1 MRARSSFPE
10 AEVTSS
16 LANLLKANWVNFE
29 EESFV
34 IDNASLSEDRARAA
48 LEQDQARRY
57 AATGEGYGAEYEEG
71 YEGGFTAGLGGMSV
85 DPDDASIL
93 PEASYEGMEYAED
106 GEGYYEDASPEQ
118 LEQLTS
124 PQAAPPPP
132 HVPQI
137 DEEALQAQVDEI
149 INNAQVQA
157 DQILAEARSEADQ
170 MKQNAIEQGLQ
181 EGHDEGYSQGLQE
194 VEDLKAQLAL
204 QKEEQDREYKKLTD
218 AIEPDMVD
226 VLTQIYE
233 HVFAVDFKGN
243 KNIILH
249 LVKSTLSHIEGNSNL
264 IVHVSSDDY
273 DMIIDEKEHLQEMV
287 TNPNVLMEI
296 VEDPLLKEDECTIE
310 TENGVFD
317 CSVGTELEE
326 LSRKLKLLSFERR

>member
-1 MRARSSFPE
+1 M
-10 AEVTSS
+10 
-16 LANLLKANWVNFE
+16 ANLLKANWVTFE
-29 EESFV
+29 DESVV
-34 IDNASLSEDRARAA
+34 IDNSTLSEDRARAA
-48 LEQDQARRY
+48 LEQDQARRH
-57 AATGEGYGAEYEEG
+57 AAHGAEDYGEYAEG
-71 YEGGFTAGLGGMSV
+71 FEGGFTEGLGGMQV

-93 PEASYEGMEYAED
+93 PDASYEGMEYAED
-106 GEGYYEDASPEQ
+106 GEGMYEDASPEQ
-118 LEQLTS
+118 LEQLTR
-124 PQAAPPPP
+124 PQTAPPPP
-132 HVPQI
+132 PAPQI

-149 INNAQVQA
+149 LNNAQIQA

-181 EGHDEGYSQGLQE
+181 EGHDEGYNQGLQE
-194 VEDLKAQLAL
+194 VEDLKAQIAL

-287 TNPNVLMEI
+287 TNPNVHMEI

>member
-1 MRARSSFPE
+1 M
-10 AEVTSS
+10 
-16 LANLLKANWVNFE
+16 ANLLKANWVTFE
-29 EESFV
+29 DESVV
-34 IDNASLSEDRARAA
+34 IDNSALSEDRARAA

-57 AATGEGYGAEYEEG
+57 AAASGDYGAEYEEG
-71 YEGGFTAGLGGMSV
+71 YEGGFTEGLGGMQV
-85 DPDDASIL
+85 DPDDDSIL
-93 PEASYEGMEYAED
+93 PDASYEGMEYAE
-106 GEGYYEDASPEQ
+106 GEEGMYEDASPEQ
-118 LEQLTS
+118 LEQLTR

-132 HVPQI
+132 PEPQI
-137 DEEALQAQVDEI
+137 DEEALQAQIDEI
-149 INNAQVQA
+149 LNNAHVQA

-170 MKQNAIEQGLQ
+170 MKQNAIAQGLQ
-181 EGHDEGYSQGLQE
+181 EGHDEGYNQGLQE
-194 VEDLKAQLAL
+194 VEDLKVQIAL

-249 LVKSTLSHIEGNSNL
+249 LVKSTLSHIEGNTNL

>member
-1 MRARSSFPE
+1 M
-10 AEVTSS
+10 TSS
-16 LANLLKANWVNFE
+16 LANLLKANWVTFE
-29 EESFV
+29 DESFV
-34 IDNASLSEDRARAA
+34 IDNSSLSEDRARTA
-48 LEQDQARRY
+48 LEQDHARRSAMMQDGY
-57 AATGEGYGAEYEEG
+57 AGYDED
-71 YEGGFTAGLGGMSV
+71 YEGGFTEGLGGMNV

-93 PEASYEGMEYAED
+93 QGYENMDYEGAED
-106 GEGYYEDASPEQ
+106 GMYEDASPEQ
-118 LEQLTS
+118 LEQLTR
-124 PQAAPPPP
+124 PQAQPVPPPQP
-132 HVPQI
+132 VPQI

-149 INNAQVQA
+149 LANAETRAQ
-157 DQILAEARSEADQ
+157 QIMAEAAQDAEQLKRG
-170 MKQNAIEQGLQ
+170 AIEQGLQ
-181 EGHDEGYSQGLQE
+181 EGREEGYNQGLQE
-194 VEDLKAQLAL
+194 VEDLKAQIALA
-204 QKEEQDREYKKLTD
+204 KEEQDREYKKLTD
-218 AIEPDMVD
+218 AIEPDLVD

-249 LVKSTLSHIEGNSNL
+249 LVKSTLGHIEGGSNL

-287 TNPNVLMEI
+287 TNPNVHMEI

-317 CSVGTELEE
+317 CSIGTELEE

>member
-1 MRARSSFPE
+1 M
-10 AEVTSS
+10 
-16 LANLLKANWVNFE
+16 ANLLKANWVNFG
-29 EESFV
+29 EESVV
-34 IDNASLSEDRARAA
+34 IDNSSLSEDRARSA

-57 AATGEGYGAEYEEG
+57 AMQQGGFEEG
-71 YEGGFTAGLGGMSV
+71 YEGGFTEGLAGVSV

-93 PEASYEGMEYAED
+93 QGVTYEDMEYME
-106 GEGYYEDASPEQ
+106 GEGGMYESASPEQ

-124 PQAAPPPP
+124 PQAAPAPPP
-132 HVPQI
+132 QAVPQI

-149 INNAQVQA
+149 LANAETRAQ
-157 DQILAEARSEADQ
+157 QILAEASQEAEQ
-170 MKQNAIEQGLQ
+170 LKHGAIEQGLQ
-181 EGHDEGYSQGLQE
+181 EGREQGYNQGLQE
-194 VEDLKAQLAL
+194 VEELKAQIALAR
-204 QKEEQDREYKKLTD
+204 EEQDREYKKLTD
-218 AIEPDMVD
+218 AIEPDLVD

-249 LVKSTLSHIEGNSNL
+249 LVKSTLGHIEGGSNL

-287 TNPNVLMEI
+287 TNPNVHMEI

-317 CSVGTELEE
+317 CSIGTELEE